1 MKYGNMKST
10 AEKQFRISELYGGI
24 NLKDEK
30 FIDKNELSACKNLWF
45 KNGALRTR
53 DGIRAV
59 EDSVVHRYDEYS
71 ECVLPFKMTGNS
83 VYIDGE
89 KKSIAYCVDGDYI
102 SYELLRVFF
111 VSGNGSVEET
121 AAIRLQRT
129 SAETFYRFSNIMFFN
144 ASATVGGGVYAF
156 ITLNSGGETVYRIY
170 EITAEFDAWQELY
183 VTDCYEPI
191 IYMNGR
197 GNKYAEAESGT
208 VFYNAKPTEPE
219 ALNMLNPK
227 FKAYYT
233 TDGVSNTFK
242 LPISNI
248 DANYVECKM
257 YITPTEYLRWYVEPE
272 HDNIILLYDGHTVA
286 FRIDREKGIFS
297 FTEGYNEFLWPYM
310 SGYGGNNIE
319 ITAYKTTPDAWGRIV
334 GAKRCASYNGR
345 MYFCDNKFNVNEI
358 YSCRKT
364 MPLYFPANAKVA
376 VGDRTAPI
384 TALGIVCDKLIAFKP
399 TEIYKI
405 NVTVGDAY
413 TPDGILSG
421 ARTGFL
427 HNDTLT
433 STAVHSFIGCD
444 CPDTLRNCSNRL
456 VWLSSVGKVYTL
468 ATTTYGKENNIYEVS
483 ANISDFLDSYSE
495 YNLKKAYAT
504 DIDGY
509 YMLILG
515 DKMAVM
521 DYRIKDFG
529 FPYKYADS
537 KENSGKIAWYLWEH
551 HIGGSTVSADR
562 VNKNVLF
569 ACNSKNLKYQY
580 IAKLSGEK
588 DLAVLQDENGDIF
601 FNEYDIEG
609 SFATAFTDFESM
621 GTLKT
626 INKIHIG
633 LEPTADIKITVTGD
647 ENKGEVII
655 KPQKARYEVTP
666 IVIPIRKTGR
676 LKISLDSKDR
686 FAVGGILINYTPIG

>member
-1 MKYGNMKST
+1 MKYGNIKNEG
-10 AEKQFRISELYGGI
+10 EKQFRISELYGGV

-53 DGIRAV
+53 EGIRAI
-59 EDSVVHRYDEYS
+59 EDSVIGRYDKYS
-71 ECVLPFKMTGNS
+71 ECILPFKMTGSS
-83 VYIDGE
+83 VYINGE
-89 KKSIAYCVDGDYI
+89 KRAIAYCVDGDYI

-111 VSGNGSVEET
+111 VGSSGRVEET
-121 AAIRLQRT
+121 AAIRLQRI
-129 SAETFYRFSNIMFFN
+129 SSETFYRFANITFFN

-156 ITLNSGGETVYRIY
+156 VTLNSGSETIYRIY
-170 EITAEFDAWQELY
+170 EITENFDDWQELS
-183 VTDCYEPI
+183 VSQCYEPI

-208 VFYNAKPTEPE
+208 MFYNAKPTEPE
-219 ALNMLNPK
+219 TLNMLNPK

-233 TDGVSNTFK
+233 TDGVSSTFK
-242 LPISNI
+242 LPVSNI
-248 DANYVECKM
+248 DANFVECKL
-257 YITPTEYLRWYVEPE
+257 YITPTDCLRWYVEPE
-272 HDNIILLYDGHTVA
+272 HDNIILQYGEHTVA
-286 FRIDREKGIFS
+286 FRIDRGKGIFS
-297 FTEGYNEFLWPYM
+297 FTEGYKEFIWPYM

-319 ITAYKTTPDAWGRIV
+319 ITAYKTTTDAWGRIV
-334 GAKRCASYNGR
+334 GSKRCVSYNGR
-345 MYFCDNKFNVNEI
+345 MYFTDNKFNVNEI

-413 TPDGILSG
+413 TPDGIISG

-433 STAVHSFIGCD
+433 STSVHSFIGCD

-483 ANISDFLDSYSE
+483 ANISPLLDTYSE
-495 YNLKKAYAT
+495 GALKKAYAA

-509 YMLILG
+509 YMLMLG
-515 DKMAVM
+515 AKMAVM

-537 KENSGKIAWYLWEH
+537 KENNGKISWYIWEH
-551 HIGGSTVSADR
+551 PMGNTTVSADK

-569 ACNSKNLKYQY
+569 ACNSKNLKHQY
-580 IAKLSGEK
+580 IAKLSGNK
-588 DLAVLQDENGDIF
+588 DSVIEQDENGNMVF
-601 FNEYDIEG
+601 REYDVEG
-609 SFATAFTDFESM
+609 SFSTAFTDFESIE
-621 GTLKT
+621 TLKT

-633 LEPTADIKITVTGD
+633 LEPTADIKITVSGD
-647 ENKGEVII
+647 ENKREVII
-655 KPQKARYEVTP
+655 RPKTAKYEVTP

-686 FAVGGILINYTPIG
+686 FAVGGILINYTPIC